1 MSNGSDFNPFLV
13 MNALSH
19 SVFSFARSLSIGL
32 TAGALMICT
41 QTSDAAPTRKV
52 SARSL
57 VQGFAVDPLAN
68 EALRPADRAALA
80 KAAETTR
87 QQMRLGEVGVGR
99 ASDTR
104 VRSHAQQLLT
114 DYRSLNES
122 LDALIRRKGGIA
134 GAPVGNTS
142 ENYQQLGAKSG
153 LSFDREFVRVAGEA
167 TDAALAVFEQMVSES
182 KDTDAREFAAA
193 QLPLLR
199 AHRGTITELR
209 KTFE

>member
-1 MSNGSDFNPFLV
+1 
-13 MNALSH
+13 MNS
-19 SVFSFARSLSIGL
+19 SSFFVSPFARGSIVGL
-32 TAGALMICT
+32 ALCSIT
-41 QTSDAAPTRKV
+41 IPAQTVDAAPTRKV

-57 VQGFAVDPLAN
+57 VHGFAVDPLAA
-68 EALRPADRAALA
+68 EALRPVDKSALA
-80 KAAETTR
+80 KAAEMTR
-87 QQMRLGEVGVGR
+87 QQMLLGEIGAGR
-99 ASDTR
+99 ASDSR
-104 VRSHAQQLLT
+104 VRSHAQQLQA
-114 DYRSLNES
+114 DYRSLNEA

-134 GAPVGNTS
+134 GAPVGSTS
-142 ENYQQLGAKSG
+142 ENYRQLSGKAG

-199 AHRGTITELR
+199 AHRSTITELR